1 MIARF
6 RWSQSLR
13 TWAARGASTTPLL
26 LALALEDARAGTIE
40 CVAQVAWLA
49 RVLTARAV
57 PIDRLVHH
65 VELTATLLR
74 AARLGHITDR
84 AAERMADAAS
94 QLPLQYAA

>member
-1 MIARF
+1 VGRAWCEHDSRY
-6 RWSQSLR
+6 
-13 TWAARGASTTPLL
+13 L
-26 LALALEDARAGTIE
+26 LASALEGARAGTIE

-57 PIDRLVHH
+57 PINHRVHR

-94 QLPLQYAA
+94 QHPLQHAA